1 LFLCLNLSSAWAQK
15 SAHPTGLTSA
25 VSTTVIPTAHYFFGL
40 MNNAIE
46 RTKAMTPITIA
57 TKAVKKI
64 TRPIYGNKSI
74 PKNSR
79 KASNNNNNVAIV
91 NQQNINNFTE
101 SDFFISICGSQINV
115 VLFILI
121 IATKTSRNN
130 MSCNVVQHASPHIQS
145 EASLKFPQK
154 CRRCFSH
161 LKHPIP
167 WF

>member
-1 LFLCLNLSSAWAQK
+1 
-15 SAHPTGLTSA
+15 
-25 VSTTVIPTAHYFFGL
+25 

-74 PKNSR
+74 SKNSR
-79 KASNNNNNVAIV
+79 KASNNNNNVVIV

-101 SDFFISICGSQINV
+101 SVFFISICESQINV
-115 VLFILI
+115 VLFISI
-121 IATKTSRNN
+121 ITIKASQNN
-130 MSCNVVQHASPHIQS
+130 MSCNVVRHTSLQLQS

-154 CRRCFSH
+154 CRRCFSQ
-161 LKHPIP
+161 LKHPN
-167 WF
+167 